1 MDTHTDIVRYARK
14 LSEEIERAAEPDTL
28 MEMDDEPLDL
38 VDWLN
43 EKLSLEIW
51 TKKAPE
57 MMSKPMDGFDTIESW
72 KAEILITCGGPT
84 VKIEL
89 DSRWSHADL
98 FHSWGQRGE
107 TNTATGTQWNEE
119 TRWELS
125 TKASSLLIDLIGE
138 LAE

>member
-1 MDTHTDIVRYARK
+1 MTKQAHNMDTHTDIVRYARK

-43 EKLSLEIW
+43 DQLSLEIW
-51 TKKAPE
+51 TKNTPGNT
-57 MMSKPMDGFDTIESW
+57 SF

-84 VKIEL
+84 VRLDL
-89 DSRWSHADL
+89 DSRFDRADL
-98 FHSWGQRGE
+98 YHSWGWHNGK
-107 TNTATGTQWNEE
+107 EE
-119 TRWELS
+119 ELTRWELS
-125 TKASSLLIDLIGE
+125 TKASSLLVDLIEE